1 MPPVPL
7 IIIRT
12 CGLIVA
18 QIGIIA
24 LPSWFIAQAPWYV
37 TFSIA
42 AFLIGL
48 LFLAGALYY
57 PSFFAR
63 ATGIANAGKVT
74 EYLAVTS
81 VGLAYLTVFFHLLFR

>member
-1 MPPVPL
+1 MLPVPP
-7 IIIRT
+7 IIVRGFVFIMAWVGT
-12 CGLIVA
+12 IV
-18 QIGIIA
+18 
-24 LPSWFIAQAPWYV
+24 LLSWVIAQASWFM

-48 LFLAGALYY
+48 LLVAGSLYY
-57 PSFFAR
+57 PSLLVR